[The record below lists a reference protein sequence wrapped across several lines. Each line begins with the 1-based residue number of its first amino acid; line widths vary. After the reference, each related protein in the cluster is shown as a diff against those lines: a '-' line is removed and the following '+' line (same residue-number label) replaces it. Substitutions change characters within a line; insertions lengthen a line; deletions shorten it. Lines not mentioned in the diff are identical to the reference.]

1 MKKLILFITLL
12 ILVVQATAQ
21 YFQTGQDPAS
31 IRWRQLQS
39 KNFQLIYPDYFENQ
53 ALQLVG
59 KLETVYPYGSFSMKH
74 NPQKFP
80 VVLHTQTIQ
89 SNGLVAWA
97 PKRAEFYTT
106 PHQAIYPQDWLD
118 QLALHEFRHIVQ
130 IDKVNSNLPRWAK
143 YMLGEQVTA
152 LVFGAYLPWWFIEGD
167 AVITET
173 ALSHYGRGR
182 HPSFL
187 MEHRAQVVEK
197 GTFSYDKAYFG
208 SYRDFVPNHYKL
220 GYYLAGNIRAR
231 HGSQIWENV
240 LTRAG
245 QKPLSVF
252 PMRQVLKKQTGM
264 NTAGNYHS
272 VFDSLK
278 REWDREELMY
288 EPVQKKIQTEKGKFY
303 TNYFHNYF
311 LNDSVL
317 VSYKTAFNEISSFI
331 QILKK
336 KQEKKITFPGTIF
349 SESINYRDE
358 WIVWSEQITDL
369 RWQHSGRSLLRMYN
383 IDSQRRIEL
392 KPEFKAFSP
401 AVSHDKTKIVVV
413 EADFSSN
420 FYLSVYH
427 LPDGNLMHRFQTS
440 VNNYFFSPEWIGP
453 ERVAAIILT
462 NEGKRLVTV
471 NFETGEMDVLLDR
484 DMGDIKQLRL
494 ADDNWLYFI
503 SSWSGKNSLYRF
515 HLETQN
521 VEQVYE
527 PRFGVESPAVSP
539 CGERIV
545 LSDYTADGFRL
556 IEIPASH
563 EKVIPLSEVHPAS
576 YPLAE
581 SLARQETGI
590 PFLSDS
596 VVVDY
601 PTQEYR
607 KAAHLF
613 NLHSWAPVYVDTDDY
628 EFFPGVSLMSQNS
641 LGTSETV
648 LGYKWNLTEKTGR
661 FTADYSFKGWYPV
674 FDLNLTHGARASEYN
689 LIQQTVNSQGDVI
702 QQDTSL
708 LRYTWGQT
716 TAGLNVRLPLQIG
729 KGPFSRL
736 FQPEVQYGFNFY
748 KHHESTPEQ
757 FVEGSFHSLAY
768 RLYFH
773 QLLRQSYLDVYPDFG
788 IVLDGS
794 FRHSPAGTL
803 RTGNLK
809 ALQTVLYF
817 PGFMKNHGVKIYA
830 GAQEK
835 ETNGTLGFNDVVRYA
850 RGWGRINTTAIYTGG
865 ADYKLPLLYP
875 DWNFGGFLYVR
886 RIKISLYGDYTRLKG
901 NFYREGNIT
910 GTFTEDISS
919 TGIELTADVNL
930 LRFYAPSDIGFRA
943 SYLPEM
949 KNVYFDFLFSIDF
962 TSF

>member
-1 MKKLILFITLL
+1 LLFA
-12 ILVVQATAQ
+12 VVMQTSAQ

-31 IRWRQLQS
+31 IHWRQLQS
-39 KNFQLIYPDYFENQ
+39 KNFQLIYPDYFEKQ
-53 ALQLVG
+53 ALQLAG
-59 KLETVYPYGSFSMKH
+59 KLETVYPYGSFSLKH

-106 PHQAIYPQDWLD
+106 PHQAIYPQDWLE

-143 YMLGEQVTA
+143 FLLGEQVTA

-167 AVITET
+167 AVVTET
-173 ALSHYGRGR
+173 ALSNYGRGR

-197 GTFSYDKAYFG
+197 GTFSYDKAYLG

-240 LTRAG
+240 LTRTG

-252 PMRQVLKKQTGM
+252 PMRQVLKEQTGR
-264 NTAGNYHS
+264 NIAKNYHS

-278 REWDREELMY
+278 KVWDRQDLLY
-288 EPVQKKIQTEKGKFY
+288 ESVPNKIQTEKGKFY
-303 TNYFHNYF
+303 TSYLYNYFV
-311 LNDSVL
+311 NDSVL
-317 VSYKTAFNEISSFI
+317 VSFKTAFNEIPSFVEI
-331 QILKK
+331 RKN
-336 KQEKKITFPGTIF
+336 KQEKKIIFPGTIF
-349 SESINYRDE
+349 SESVSYKDE
-358 WIVWSEQITDL
+358 WIVWSEQIPDL
-369 RWQHSGRSLLRMYN
+369 RWQHSGRSLLRLYHIN
-383 IDSQRRIEL
+383 SQRRMEL

-401 AVSHDKTKIVVV
+401 ALSPDKTKIAVV

-420 FYLSVYH
+420 FYLSVYQ
-427 LPDGNLMHRFQTS
+427 LPDGILLHRFQTPA
-440 VNNYFFSPEWIGP
+440 NNYFFSPEWIGP
-453 ERVAAIILT
+453 GSVAAIILS
-462 NEGKRLVTV
+462 NEGKRLVSV
-471 NFETGEMDVLLDR
+471 DFETDEMKVLLDR
-484 DMGDIKQLRL
+484 EMGDMKQLRL
-494 ADDNWLYFI
+494 SGDWLYFI

-515 HLETQN
+515 HLKTQG
-521 VEQVYE
+521 VERVYE
-527 PRFGVESPAVSP
+527 PRFGVEFPAVSP

-545 LSDYTADGFRL
+545 MSDYTADGFRL
-556 IEIPASH
+556 MEIPATHGNVASLND
-563 EKVIPLSEVHPAS
+563 VPPAS

-581 SLARQETGI
+581 SLASQEIGI
-590 PFLSDS
+590 PFFSDS
-596 VVVDY
+596 ADVGY
-601 PTQEYR
+601 PTEEYR
-607 KAAHLF
+607 KVPHLF
-613 NLHSWAPVYVDTDDY
+613 NLHSWAPVFIETDDY

-648 LGYKWNLTEKTGR
+648 LGYKWDLTEKTGR
-661 FTADYSFKGWYPV
+661 FIADYSFKGWYPV
-674 FDLNLTHGARASEYN
+674 FDLKLTHGARASEYN
-689 LIQQTVNSQGDVI
+689 QIQQTVNNQGDVI
-702 QQDTSL
+702 RQDTSL

-716 TAGLNVRLPLQIG
+716 TAGLNARLPLQIG
-729 KGPFSRL
+729 KGPFSRV

-748 KHHESTPEQ
+748 KHHDSTPEQ

-768 RLYFH
+768 RVYFH

-803 RTGNLK
+803 RAGNLK
-809 ALQTVLYF
+809 ALQTVLYL

-850 RGWGRINTTAIYTGG
+850 RGWGRINTTATYTGG
-865 ADYKLPLLYP
+865 ADYKMPLLYP
-875 DWNFGGFLYVR
+875 DWNFWDFLYVR
-886 RIKISLYGDYTRLKG
+886 RIKASLYGDYTRLKG
-901 NFYREGNIT
+901 NFYRNGNIT
-910 GTFTEDISS
+910 STFSEDISS
-919 TGIELTADVNL
+919 AGIELTADVNF
-930 LRFYAPSDIGFRA
+930 LRFYAPANIGFRS

-949 KNVYFDFLFSIDF
+949 KSVYFDFLFSIDF

>member
-1 MKKLILFITLL
+1 MKKPILFILL
-12 ILVVQATAQ
+12 FAVVVQTSAQ

-39 KNFQLIYPDYFENQ
+39 KNFQLIYPDYFETQ
-53 ALQLVG
+53 ALQLAG
-59 KLETVYPYGSFSMKH
+59 KLETVYPYGSYSLKH

-106 PHQAIYPQDWLD
+106 PHQAIYPQDWLE

-130 IDKVNSNLPRWAK
+130 IDKVNSNLPRWSK
-143 YMLGEQVTA
+143 FLLGEQVTA

-167 AVITET
+167 AVVAET
-173 ALSHYGRGR
+173 ALSNYGRGR

-197 GTFSYDKAYFG
+197 GTFTYDKAYFG

-220 GYYLAGNIRAR
+220 GYYLAGNLRAR

-240 LTRAG
+240 LTRVG

-252 PMRQVLKKQTGM
+252 PMRQVLKEQTGR
-264 NTAGNYHS
+264 NTAENYYA

-278 REWDREELMY
+278 RVWDKENLLY
-288 EPVQKKIQTEKGKFY
+288 DPVPKKILSEKGKFY
-303 TNYFHNYF
+303 TNYLHNYF
-311 LNDSVL
+311 VNDSVL
-317 VSYKTAFNEISSFI
+317 VSFKTAFNEISAFVEMRKNI
-331 QILKK
+331 P
-336 KQEKKITFPGTIF
+336 EKKITLPGTIF
-349 SESINYRDE
+349 SESVNYRDE
-358 WIVWSEQITDL
+358 WIIWSEQIPDL
-369 RWQHSGRSLLRMYN
+369 RWQHSGRSLLRLYH
-383 IDSQRRIEL
+383 IDTQRKMEL

-401 AVSHDKTKIVVV
+401 AVSHDKTKIAVV
-413 EADFSSN
+413 EADFSN
-420 FYLSVYH
+420 HFYLSVYH
-427 LPDGNLMHRFQTS
+427 LPDGELIHRFQTPA
-440 VNNYFFSPEWIGP
+440 NNYFFSPEWIDSSQ
-453 ERVAAIILT
+453 VAAVILT
-462 NEGKRLVTV
+462 NEGKRLVSV
-471 NFETGEMDVLLDR
+471 DFETGQMNVLLDR
-484 DMGDIKQLRL
+484 EMGDLKQLRL
-494 ADDNWLYFI
+494 AEKWLYFI

-515 HLETQN
+515 HFGN
-521 VEQVYE
+521 KHVELVYE
-527 PRFGVESPAVSP
+527 PRFGVEFPAVSS

-556 IEIPASH
+556 IEIPANH
-563 EKVIPLSEVHPAS
+563 KKVFPLSDVPPAS

-581 SLARQETGI
+581 SLTSQEIGI
-590 PFLSDS
+590 PLFSDS
-596 VVVDY
+596 VDVDLPSGDY
-601 PTQEYR
+601 KKT
-607 KAAHLF
+607 AHLF
-613 NLHSWAPVYVDTDDY
+613 NLHSWAPVFIETDDY

-648 LGYKWNLTEKTGR
+648 LGYKWDLTEKAGR
-661 FTADYSFKGWYPV
+661 FIADYSFKGWYPV

-689 LIQQTVNSQGDVI
+689 QIQQTVNSQGDVI
-702 QQDTSL
+702 KQDTSL
-708 LRYTWGQT
+708 QRYTWGQT
-716 TAGLNVRLPLQIG
+716 TAGLNARLPLQIG
-729 KGPFSRL
+729 KGPFSRVL
-736 FQPEVQYGFNFY
+736 QPEVQYGFNLY
-748 KHHESTPEQ
+748 KHHDSTPEQ
-757 FVEGSFHSLAY
+757 FVEGSFHSVAY

-803 RTGNLK
+803 RAGNLK

-817 PGFMKNHGVKIYA
+817 PGLMKNHGVKMYA

-865 ADYKLPLLYP
+865 ADYKMPLFYP
-875 DWNFGGFLYVR
+875 DWNFWGFLYVR
-886 RIKISLYGDYTRLKG
+886 RIKASLFGDYTRLKG
-901 NFYREGNIT
+901 NFYRNGNIT

-919 TGIELTADVNL
+919 AGIELTADVNL
-930 LRFYAPSDIGFRA
+930 LRFYAPANIGFRT